1 MNALPKLFV
10 FSLRKYMQAAK
21 EIATCSN
28 TTVLSTSK
36 YSCHKGSR
44 KRRATARAMISTSN
58 SLIMFP
64 DG

>member
-1 MNALPKLFV
+1 
-10 FSLRKYMQAAK
+10 MQAAK